1 MTGVGGFFARTFED
15 ARVRFVG
22 AARDAGAAVEA
33 IAHPARGLQGESLS
47 TDVARL
53 GPDGASKL
61 LVLISGVHG
70 VELYAGSGCQV
81 AWLRGQRSLPADTA
95 VLLVHAINP
104 WGAAHYRRNTEDN
117 VDLARNFHDF
127 SRTLPENPG
136 YEEIHAAVCDADR
149 TRIFPGL
156 TAFIKAR
163 GEQAFVGA
171 LMGGQYKHP
180 KGFSYGGDKPVWS
193 NTTIQNLLGQH
204 VRYARSV
211 CLVEYHSGLG
221 PYGYGMAVTMHTGDA
236 LERTRKSFGGWVTAP
251 RAGAAGTMHQAPGH
265 TTDGYVAALP
275 GKRITSIVLE
285 YGTYPPLTSLPVLL
299 DDHWLAHHGD
309 PASDDA
315 RRIRAQNLEMHFPD
329 DAEWRQAIID
339 RSEQVIRQALRA
351 ATEE

>member
-1 MTGVGGFFARTFED
+1 MTGVEAFFARTFDD
-15 ARVRFVG
+15 ARAKFVD
-22 AARDAGAAVEA
+22 AARGAGTTVET
-33 IAHPARGLQGESLS
+33 ILHPAKGLRGESLS

-81 AWLRGQRSLPADTA
+81 AWLRGPRSLPADTA

-104 WGAAHYRRNTEDN
+104 WGAAHCRRNTETN
-117 VDLARNFHDF
+117 VDLARNFQDF
-127 SRTLPENPG
+127 SQKLPENPG

-156 TAFIKAR
+156 TAFIKTH

-171 LMGGQYKHP
+171 LMGGQHKHP

-193 NTTIQNLLGQH
+193 NAMIKTILSQH
-204 VRYARSV
+204 ARDAQSV

-236 LERTRKSFGGWVTAP
+236 LERTRRSFGGWVVAP
-251 RAGAAGTMHQAPGH
+251 RAGAGTTHQAPGH

-275 GKRITSIVLE
+275 GKHLTSIVLE

-309 PASDDA
+309 PTSDDA
-315 RRIRAQNLEMHFPD
+315 HRIRAQNLEMHFPD
-329 DAEWRQAIID
+329 DAEWRQAIVD
-339 RSEQVIRQALRA
+339 RSEQAIRQALRA
-351 ATEE
+351 TTEE